1 MLGVEQV
8 LQPCPVSLSVSGASL
23 HGQVW
28 WKTQINLAG
37 RSQFFTVKKFRFP
50 DSVADE
56 YTTDY
61 DLAAVTEAVSSSA
74 HISISNHLQNISH
87 ERLF

>member
-1 MLGVEQV
+1 M
-8 LQPCPVSLSVSGASL
+8 LQPCPVSLSVSGAPL

-28 WKTQINLAG
+28 WKTQVDLAG
-37 RSQFFTVKKFRFP
+37 SLLILCRSQFFTFKKFRFP

-61 DLAAVTEAVSSSA
+61 DLAAVTEAVSSM
-74 HISISNHLQNISH
+74 I
-87 ERLF
+87 